1 MDTSFPLL
9 LILENQEVGFPSF
22 PLHSIFFLSKGA
34 GTFLALWERVDLGAA
49 LQITPGGL
57 ELMGTMALNGLPY
70 SKPPIF
76 ILFPLT
82 PGDGSDFYLLF
93 LLLLVSHLRFEPP
106 KEARMNLFLDM
117 IPINSFLHTVLCM

>member
-34 GTFLALWERVDLGAA
+34 GAFLALWERVDLGAA

-82 PGDGSDFYLLF
+82 PGDGSDLSFISFTLG
-93 LLLLVSHLRFEPP
+93 VTFE
-106 KEARMNLFLDM
+106 
-117 IPINSFLHTVLCM
+117 I